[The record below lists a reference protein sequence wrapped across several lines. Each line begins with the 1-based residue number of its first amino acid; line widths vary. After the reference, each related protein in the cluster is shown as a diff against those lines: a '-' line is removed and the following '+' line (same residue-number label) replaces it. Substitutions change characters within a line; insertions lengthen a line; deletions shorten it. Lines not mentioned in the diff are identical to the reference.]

1 MEKLVEQVAKF
12 IKDNNIDLSGEGSE
26 LNGNCVIVA
35 GFICYIVNEND
46 EDYLTGAEIIAK
58 LGLNN
63 TAHIELERVYDF
75 AYYNTY
81 ENFWY
86 DPEAKEQYVF

>member
-1 MEKLVEQVAKF
+1 MEEQVKKVKKF
-12 IKDNNIDLSGEGSE
+12 IEDNELDLSGSGSE

-35 GFICYIVNEND
+35 GFICYVVNEND
-46 EDYLTGAEIIAK
+46 EDYLTGVEIIAK

-63 TAHIELERVYDF
+63 TAHRELERVYDF
-75 AYYNTY
+75 AYYNNY

-86 DPEAKEQYVF
+86 DPETKEQYVF